1 MHNYGEFPHLCS
13 VSLFMR
19 QLFCQFYTD
28 MNSEKTLEIKLPRK
42 QLMNKKFR
50 PCEKKIIYTLK
61 LLVLARCAVLVALT

>member
-1 MHNYGEFPHLCS
+1 MYNYGEFPHLCS

-42 QLMNKKFR
+42 QLMNKKLR
-50 PCEKKIIYTLK
+50 PCEKKKKSYTN
-61 LLVLARCAVLVALT
+61 

>member
-1 MHNYGEFPHLCS
+1 MYNYGEFPHLCS

-42 QLMNKKFR
+42 QLMYKKFR
-50 PCEKKIIYTLK
+50 PCENK
-61 LLVLARCAVLVALT
+61 